1 MTGPQ
6 ITLPRWG
13 VTQWVVLC
21 SLLVALPLLPPSPL
35 PSWALEQA
43 QTPSQIVQHWMT
55 VYPKNLDTAVTLT
68 TATMR
73 NDLTPER
80 WIRHSKALL
89 LNLGLEYLDG
99 QVLSEEV
106 TGNRAVVTLKAYL
119 STTIGD
125 QVQHERYT
133 LRRINGQWLI
143 DEMKVVAER
152 FLGQV
157 M

>member
-1 MTGPQ
+1 VPFSAFHYHL
-6 ITLPRWG
+6 TLS
-13 VTQWVVLC
+13 TFY
-21 SLLVALPLLPPSPL
+21 
-35 PSWALEQA
+35 
-43 QTPSQIVQHWMT
+43 I
-55 VYPKNLDTAVTLT
+55 
-68 TATMR
+68 
-73 NDLTPER
+73 
-80 WIRHSKALL
+80 
-89 LNLGLEYLDG
+89 
-99 QVLSEEV
+99 
-106 TGNRAVVTLKAYL
+106 YL